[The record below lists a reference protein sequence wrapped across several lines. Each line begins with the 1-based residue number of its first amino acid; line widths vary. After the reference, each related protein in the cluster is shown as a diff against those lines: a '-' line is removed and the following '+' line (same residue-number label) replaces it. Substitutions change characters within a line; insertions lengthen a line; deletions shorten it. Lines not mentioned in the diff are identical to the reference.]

1 MVRLKK
7 DGKRTK
13 QEHIALAAA
22 KKAAK
27 QSTIDNAN
35 VKVQRKGTRNRTR
48 SKHPRVQRLLK
59 KRGSLLVE
67 NAKKILLLKGRKS
80 SQRVVNFLRDLNRL
94 KSPNSKLFSKKN
106 NIVPFDDDTSL
117 KFLCDKND
125 CSMFGFASH
134 NKKRPH
140 NFILG
145 RMFNWEVLDMVEVGI
160 DQYLGLDEING
171 AGKMQGNKPMMLFQG
186 DEFEHVEE
194 FKILKSLLID
204 LFRGQE
210 TDSLNCVGLDSVM
223 VCSSHKQACHMR
235 WYFVTLDDS
244 ETKTPTVKLKNMGPF
259 LDMTVRRCRAGPKE
273 LRKQA
278 MRRPPQLK
286 KKKVKNV
293 TTNEMGEKVG
303 RVYKKRQS
311 IEDLQTRKVK
321 ALKRRKVEPAGANGK
336 SK

>member
-13 QEHIALAAA
+13 EDLIELHTH
-22 KKAAK
+22 KKVAK
-27 QSTIDNAN
+27 QNAVN
-35 VKVQRKGTRNRTR
+35 DANTKVKRKGKRNRSR
-48 SKHPRVQRLLK
+48 SKHPRVQRIMK

-67 NAKKILLLKGRKS
+67 NPKRILLLKGRKTS
-80 SQRVVNFLRDLNRL
+80 ERLTSFLRDLNRL
-94 KSPNSKLFSKKN
+94 KNPHSKLFSKKN

-117 KFLCDKND
+117 RFLCEKND

-145 RMFNWEVLDMVEVGI
+145 RMFNWELLDMVEVGI
-160 DQYLGLDEING
+160 DQYLGLNDING
-171 AGKMQGNKPMMLFQG
+171 PKKLLGNKPMMLFQG

-194 FKILKSLLID
+194 FKVLKSLLID

-210 TDSLNCVGLDSVM
+210 TDSLNVAGLDSVM
-223 VCSSHKQACHMR
+223 VCSSHKQKCHMR

-244 ETKTPTVKLKNMGPF
+244 DTKTPTAKLRNMGPF
-259 LDMTVRRCRAGPKE
+259 LDLDVKRCRVGPKE
-273 LRKQA
+273 LRKLA

-286 KKKVKNV
+286 KKKQKNV
-293 TTNEMGEKVG
+293 TVNEMGEKVG
-303 RVYKKRQS
+303 RVYKKRQTLD
-311 IEDLQTRKVK
+311 DLQTRKVK
-321 ALKRRKVEPAGANGK
+321 ALKRPKKQPEGSSE

>member
-7 DGKRTK
+7 DGKRSK
-13 QEHIALAAA
+13 QELIGLAAA
-22 KKAAK
+22 KKGAK
-27 QSTIDNAN
+27 QASINDAN
-35 VKVQRKGTRNRTR
+35 QQVKRKGKRNRTR
-48 SKHPRVQRLLK
+48 SKHPRVQRILK

-67 NAKKILLLKGRKS
+67 NPKRVLLLKGRKTS
-80 SQRVVNFLRDLNRL
+80 ERLVSFLRDLNRL
-94 KSPNSKLFSKKN
+94 KNPCSKLFSKKN

-117 KFLCDKND
+117 RFLCEKND

-140 NFILG
+140 NLVLG

-160 DQYLGLDEING
+160 DQYLGISDIQGPKKLL
-171 AGKMQGNKPMMLFQG
+171 GNKPMMLFQG

-194 FKILKSLLID
+194 FKTLKSVLID

-210 TDSLNCVGLDSVM
+210 TDSLNVAGLDSVM
-223 VCSSHKQACHMR
+223 VCSSHKQKCHMR

-244 ETKTPTVKLKNMGPF
+244 DTKTPTVKLRNMGPF
-259 LDMTVRRCRAGPKE
+259 LDMTVRRCQVGPKE
-273 LRKQA
+273 LRKLA

-286 KKKVKNV
+286 KKKQKNV
-293 TTNEMGEKVG
+293 SVNEMGEKVG
-303 RVYKKRQS
+303 RVYKKRQN
-311 IEDLQTRKVK
+311 IDDLQTRKVK
-321 ALKRRKVEPAGANGK
+321 ALKSAKKEPEGSNE